1 MNRTQ
6 KNIELLP
13 CSIKRMKLTLLL
25 VASLTLVYSSFVP
38 MADKEKKEINQAKSA
53 AISRIS
59 SSRIR
64 NLEVPGKIVAIIPK
78 MRDSSEIISSLRD
91 EKARLQ
97 SKVKKLQKLL

>member
-1 MNRTQ
+1 
-6 KNIELLP
+6 
-13 CSIKRMKLTLLL
+13 MKLALLF
-25 VASLTLVYSSFVP
+25 VASLTLVYSFQEV
-38 MADKEKKEINQAKSA
+38 DKEKKEINQAKSG

-78 MRDSSEIISSLRD
+78 RRDSSEIISSLRE
-91 EKARLQ
+91 EKDRLK